1 MQANGND
8 LTFLW
13 NDMTWNDEAGR
24 LFSRF
29 ITTSFCLMALLNSKQ
44 SNSFLPWNSFTTHF
58 VFRLVPIDW
67 DCSRILSRSFSTKKR
82 AFLSTP
88 WFSVLFSTSARLC
101 SASSFAKSGEI
112 LPVLSIPSA
121 ISQRA
126 HSKLFVCL
134 HHLPPAYMKEVVN
147 SYETATHMSY
157 KKQKKGCPY
166 LGFSALCKIFYA
178 PVLTSSSPLA
188 TYLSLN
194 SRIPCSECF
203 ETGSGGV
210 SLVWQITFCNNFTA
224 NRRKTTFH
232 NWKEETVWSNSC
244 CNFHIFLLPFF
255 GSEEIISFK
264 SRIFIHIISSNPML
278 SLQFKE
284 RYRYPTSLL
293 RFAKQPSHWTAEIMC
308 VQVSSNL
315 LEGIYVPVK
324 SKLKPPP
331 GMPRAFDVCSC
342 PEGRAFDHHS

>member
-1 MQANGND
+1 MQN
-8 LTFLW
+8 
-13 NDMTWNDEAGR
+13 
-24 LFSRF
+24 
-29 ITTSFCLMALLNSKQ
+29 
-44 SNSFLPWNSFTTHF
+44 
-58 VFRLVPIDW
+58 
-67 DCSRILSRSFSTKKR
+67 
-82 AFLSTP
+82 
-88 WFSVLFSTSARLC
+88 
-101 SASSFAKSGEI
+101 
-112 LPVLSIPSA
+112 
-121 ISQRA
+121 
-126 HSKLFVCL
+126 
-134 HHLPPAYMKEVVN
+134 
-147 SYETATHMSY
+147 
-157 KKQKKGCPY
+157 
-166 LGFSALCKIFYA
+166 
-178 PVLTSSSPLA
+178 VLTSSSPLA

-293 RFAKQPSHWTAEIMC
+293 RFAKQPSHWTPEIMC

-324 SKLKPPP
+324 SKLKHP
-331 GMPRAFDVCSC
+331 PRAYPGHLTPVPVRKGGHLITTHRGWGIWSLASITCYQSRWFPGGLINHGGDGGDKLGWIQRKRLHIRGALV
-342 PEGRAFDHHS
+342 EN